1 MKSLKETARQAAMR
15 DISKVEGNIAK
26 YRRFVGKS
34 GYKSEGYNPVKHYA
48 EGEIFDPCDAPYNYN
63 FLVGFP
69 IQDSAS
75 TLDLK
80 Y

>member
-48 EGEIFDPCDAPYNYN
+48 EGKIFDPSDAPFDYN
-63 FLVGFP
+63 FLTGFCVR
-69 IQDSAS
+69 DSFSPA
-75 TLDLK
+75 K
-80 Y
+80 FKF